1 MKQFHLL
8 LILLIFL
15 SGVASSAIASPMDEA
30 LQAFQAGDL
39 PEAINIW
46 TSEAT
51 AGDSDAQYI
60 LGALHYDGTGV
71 PQSDSEAMKWF
82 QASAEQGYALA
93 QNALANMYF
102 SGKGIPTD
110 YELAVKWWLLAA
122 EKGMPDSQNNVAG
135 AYRDGLGVEKDIEA
149 AIMWFEK
156 AAFQRDGEAMISLGG
171 VYHEEG
177 NSEMAYVWWY
187 VAGMMG
193 SEDARKNVEILDGR
207 LTSDQIESAQA
218 SAKKILHRI
227 NP

>member
-1 MKQFHLL
+1 MTQFHSLVILL
-8 LILLIFL
+8 LFL
-15 SGVASSAIASPMDEA
+15 SSVASSAIASQMDEA
-30 LQAFQAGDL
+30 LQAFQSGDL

-51 AGDSDAQYI
+51 RGDSDAQYI

-71 PQSDSEAMKWF
+71 PQSYSEAMKWF

-102 SGKGIPTD
+102 SGNGIPTD

-171 VYHEEG
+171 VYHGEG
-177 NSEMAYVWWY
+177 DSEMAYVWWY
-187 VAGMMG
+187 VASMMG
-193 SEDARKNVEILDGR
+193 SEDATKNVEILDSR
-207 LTSDQIESAQA
+207 LTSDQIERAQA
-218 SAKKILHRI
+218 SAKKILHRM